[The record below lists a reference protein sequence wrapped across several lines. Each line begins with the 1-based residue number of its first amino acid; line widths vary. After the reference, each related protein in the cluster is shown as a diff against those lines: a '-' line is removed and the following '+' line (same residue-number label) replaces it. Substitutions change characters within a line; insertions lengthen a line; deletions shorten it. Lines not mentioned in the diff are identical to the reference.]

1 MVITAVGYEE
11 NCMITDGVWYTL
23 HVCGAALPDRE
34 EFLELVDSGLLQD
47 YTQIGT
53 ILQHITITKH
63 CKKVSLFFLVSFI
76 LFL

>member
-53 ILQHITITKH
+53 ILTYHNNKT
-63 CKKVSLFFLVSFI
+63 L
-76 LFL
+76 